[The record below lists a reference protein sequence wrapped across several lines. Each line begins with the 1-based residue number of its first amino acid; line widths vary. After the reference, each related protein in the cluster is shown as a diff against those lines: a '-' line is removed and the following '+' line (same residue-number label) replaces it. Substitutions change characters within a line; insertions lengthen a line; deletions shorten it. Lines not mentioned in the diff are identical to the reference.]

1 MGLGTGAVKLMLELN
16 ERGLLK
22 DVSSVV
28 EIGSQELHLT
38 QAEFEKLVEVAG
50 ISNYQ
55 SEQFAN
61 LKYWPAQSPR
71 CPAKNLYELLGAR
84 KYNCVDLNGELG
96 SIPHDMNLPFDDA
109 SYYAKYDL
117 VSDHG
122 CNEHIFNVAEAYRT
136 MHRLC
141 KSGGILV
148 NIQAVWRGNGYYRFD
163 ASFFEGIAAAN
174 NYRILYSAY
183 VVSLLPLVSAAPGAH
198 AQFHIPVSEALL
210 DVINWSKTAA
220 IGICYVF
227 QKQSDA
233 EFRIAYQGDFLSRT
247 QKNHGYKLQFLPT
260 PFSRSYVPLREHA
273 LDVIYTKDLIL
284 AVAARVSKRIK
295 KGMTR

>member
-61 LKYWPAQSPR
+61 LKYWPAKSPR
-71 CPAKNLYELLGAR
+71 CPAKNFYELLGAS
-84 KYNCVDLNGELG
+84 KYNCVDLNGQLG
-96 SIPHDMNLPFDDA
+96 SIAHDMNLPFDDT

-148 NIQAVWRGNGYYRFD
+148 NIQNVWRGNGYYCFD

-174 NYRILYSAY
+174 NYRLLYSAY
-183 VVSLLPLVSAAPGAH
+183 MVTPLPLISDAPGAV

-233 EFRIAYQGDFLSRT
+233 EFRIAYQGDFLSRI
-247 QKNHGYKLQFLPT
+247 QKNQGYKMQFLPM
-260 PFSRSYVPLREHA
+260 PISRSYVPLREHA
-273 LDVIYTKDLIL
+273 LDVIKTKDLIL
-284 AVAARVSKRIK
+284 TVAARVSKRIK